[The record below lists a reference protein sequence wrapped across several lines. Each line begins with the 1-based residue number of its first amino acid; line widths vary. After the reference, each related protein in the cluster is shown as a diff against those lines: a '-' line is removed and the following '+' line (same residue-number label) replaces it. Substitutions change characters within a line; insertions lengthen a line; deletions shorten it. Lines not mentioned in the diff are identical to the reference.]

1 MALLV
6 IILDSS
12 SCFFYVD
19 FALVAFKYLHGFICG
34 KANLLRLSRDSWAAL
49 VAQVEKQHA
58 PWRWHSW
65 NASGAAHMHSLPAD
79 IWGLCLQILFNMSLE
94 MQHSAAF
101 IRRWSKWQGIDFF
114 FSFCWWRP
122 CGRTSFHFPLALYM
136 SQCCCLWTMSGFSER
151 VHRCIYLDPPGV
163 SVCWWAIILRG
174 RSLPIKNILY
184 KTLW

>member
-114 FSFCWWRP
+114 FFVLLMEAVWEDLLSLSIGFIHVTVLLLVNNEWIQWE
-122 CGRTSFHFPLALYM
+122 G
-136 SQCCCLWTMSGFSER
+136 SQMYLSGSSRSVCVLVGDHSER
-151 VHRCIYLDPPGV
+151 AFFAY
-163 SVCWWAIILRG
+163 
-174 RSLPIKNILY
+174 
-184 KTLW
+184 